1 MREAKIGCAMR
12 SADQSTV
19 QRNPTTAVV
28 AAHNTKKRQALFACS
43 ASRK

>member
-1 MREAKIGCAMR
+1 MR
-12 SADQSTV
+12 SAGQSTV

-28 AAHNTKKRQALFACS
+28 AAQSTKNRQALFACS